1 MDLASFKQLFSAT
14 GEKALAD
21 AQALEPHEKDYLR
34 NLQVLEKKYPR
45 QLAQAALETAILRVE
60 GRRKFPHADSLYFT
74 REALEQASPNPVSEY
89 RSERFQQFE
98 YLLDLGCSI
107 GSDSIHMAHFAPTTG
122 IDLDTLRLA
131 MAQANAHVLNCAQ
144 LHFVQADLNAG
155 IPYKL
160 SARVG
165 IFFDPARRKQ
175 GKRTFTTHQY
185 SPPLEILNAWLPD
198 FPAFGVKISPGVNKS
213 ELTSYE
219 AELEFISLKGEL
231 KEAVLWFGP
240 LKTAYRR
247 ATVLPGPHS
256 LIVDDPLQR
265 LPVAEPGDYLYEP
278 DPAVIR
284 AGLVAKL
291 GSQLDAWQ
299 LDTDIAYLS
308 SNQMVETPFAR
319 AWQVEDWLQFNLKQ
333 LRQYLRTRGIGK
345 IVVKKRGSPLKP
357 DELIHRLKLK
367 GDGKR
372 VVVLTHLDGKP
383 IVVVCFPNQPGI

>member
-1 MDLASFKQLFSAT
+1 
-14 GEKALAD
+14 
-21 AQALEPHEKDYLR
+21 
-34 NLQVLEKKYPR
+34 
-45 QLAQAALETAILRVE
+45 
-60 GRRKFPHADSLYFT
+60 
-74 REALEQASPNPVSEY
+74 
-89 RSERFQQFE
+89 
-98 YLLDLGCSI
+98 
-107 GSDSIHMAHFAPTTG
+107 
-122 IDLDTLRLA
+122 
-131 MAQANAHVLNCAQ
+131 
-144 LHFVQADLNAG
+144 
-155 IPYKL
+155 
-160 SARVG
+160 
-165 IFFDPARRKQ
+165 
-175 GKRTFTTHQY
+175 
-185 SPPLEILNAWLPD
+185 
-198 FPAFGVKISPGVNKS
+198 
-213 ELTSYE
+213 
-219 AELEFISLKGEL
+219 
-231 KEAVLWFGP
+231 
-240 LKTAYRR
+240 
-247 ATVLPGPHS
+247 
-256 LIVDDPLQR
+256 VDDPLQR

-367 GDGKR
+367 GNGKR